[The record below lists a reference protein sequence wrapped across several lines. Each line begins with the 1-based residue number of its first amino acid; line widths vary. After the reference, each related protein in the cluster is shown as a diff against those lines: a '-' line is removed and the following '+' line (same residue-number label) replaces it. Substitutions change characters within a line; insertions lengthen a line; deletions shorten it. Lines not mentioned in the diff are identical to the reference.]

1 MSEVRNTIML
11 DGVWFINDD
20 DNVDSDKDDKWWL
33 TMWWTQMTILVDL
46 AQLFDDN
53 DDSDGGVPLLSFSL
67 GCIDLVLFR
76 FP

>member
-53 DDSDGGVPLLSFSL
+53 DDSDGGVPPF
-67 GCIDLVLFR
+67 IV
-76 FP
+76 